1 MKKVRATV
9 IAGRSFALTA
19 EGIAGLC
26 RDANPEPVR
35 DHFVVVDGRRF
46 PPKQV
51 IALATGVDRNDFT
64 TNQARSIL
72 RRLGFATGRA
82 RQATPARAGESAVP
96 YRTGAADAL
105 RPYVG
110 RWVALVG
117 DQVLVA
123 GATPADVLAQLRA
136 AGTHADAMFRVPLDP
151 GADIGGFAS

>member
-1 MKKVRATV
+1 MTKGRPTV
-9 IAGRSFALTA
+9 IAGRTFPLTGG
-19 EGIAGLC
+19 GIIDRC
-26 RDANPEPVR
+26 RDANPEPIR

-82 RQATPARAGESAVP
+82 RDAKPARAGESTVP
-96 YRTGAADAL
+96 YRTGGADGL
-105 RPYVG
+105 RPYIG
-110 RWVALVG
+110 RWVALRG

-123 GATPADVLAQLRA
+123 GSSPADVLAQLRA
-136 AGTHADAMFRVPLDP
+136 AGTRADSMFRVPLDP